1 MTALVAHPLLR
12 RRSLYLTRKLL
23 STNDVSSGSQPLFL
37 SLPETQY
44 HEKPPR
50 ILFGGPPTSTTTTT
64 SSTPPVPIIPV
75 SSVTDIQAAVEHH
88 YELASAGGQF
98 VGGMGESDA
107 GVWFVPA
114 IGMQDG
120 GGWCS
125 DPLHHF
131 HNLIAPG
138 VEAVKQSRHGVP
150 FGVYTS
156 GTVHVEANKLK
167 LFATIHVS
175 LLASNPMDYC
185 EAAGVFRE
193 ELFGD
198 VCNFLV
204 HAEEEGLPIH
214 VGVLKKF
221 ASDGRDLAMAM
232 GAQQVDVYDS

>member
-1 MTALVAHPLLR
+1 MTVLVAHSLLR
-12 RRSLYLTRKLL
+12 RRSLSLARKLL
-23 STNDVSSGSQPLFL
+23 STNHVSSGSQPLLL
-37 SLPETQY
+37 SLPETSYQ
-44 HEKPPR
+44 EKPPR
-50 ILFGGPPTSTTTTT
+50 ILFGPPTNTTA
-64 SSTPPVPIIPV
+64 SATPPIIPV

-114 IGMQDG
+114 VGIKD
-120 GGWCS
+120 GWCS

-131 HNLIAPG
+131 HHLIAPG

-156 GTVHVEANKLK
+156 GTVHVEPTQLK

-175 LLASNPMDYC
+175 LLAANPMDYC

-204 HAEEEGLPIH
+204 NAEEEGLPIH
-214 VGVLKKF
+214 AGVLKKF
-221 ASDGRDLAMAM
+221 ASEGRDLAMAM
-232 GAQQVDVYDS
+232 GAQHVDVYDS